1 MSVDKPLEILLVGLG
16 SMGSIY
22 AHILEKV
29 CLSSYTVLI
38 KQTGKARVTA
48 VARSNYA
55 LYTEQGITIDRTDV
69 EVIEGWRPY
78 KGNLTCLCIEIS

>member
-1 MSVDKPLEILLVGLG
+1 MSVDQPLEVLLVGLG

-29 CLSSYTVLI
+29 YISSYTVLI

-78 KGNLTCLCIEIS
+78 KGDSISPCIEIS